1 MKIIITIVLRVL
13 LGVFLFS
20 SLSIY
25 IVFNSSLFD
34 CIYHIILIKYYA
46 YFNISDKYYN
56 CSKLTTRPYTVMFG
70 YNTLFYSTKIERS
83 YTYRY

>member
-1 MKIIITIVLRVL
+1 M
-13 LGVFLFS
+13 
-20 SLSIY
+20 
-25 IVFNSSLFD
+25 
-34 CIYHIILIKYYA
+34 ILIKYYA